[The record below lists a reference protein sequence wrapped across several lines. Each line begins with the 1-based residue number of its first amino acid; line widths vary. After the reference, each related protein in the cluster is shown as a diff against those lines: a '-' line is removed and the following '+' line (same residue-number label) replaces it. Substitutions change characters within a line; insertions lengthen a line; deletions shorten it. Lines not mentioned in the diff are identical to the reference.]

1 MKYMSYTVIYQCECI
16 LSPSLLAFD
25 LSFTIPYTF
34 SVNNNQE
41 QVHIYIMISK
51 GKNIYT
57 CCFRQITFQMAIGG
71 VVMKYEYFI
80 FYIKY
85 EYLIFNIKLNIK
97 HECTTAVGFPFF
109 YNHLQEVCRD
119 IF

>member
-41 QVHIYIMISK
+41 HVHIYIMISK
-51 GKNIYT
+51 GNKIYT
-57 CCFRQITFQMAIGG
+57 CFFRQITFTMAIGG
-71 VVMKYEYFI
+71 VVMNILYFI
-80 FYIKY
+80 
-85 EYLIFNIKLNIK
+85 LNLNILY
-97 HECTTAVGFPFF
+97 FIL
-109 YNHLQEVCRD
+109 NMN
-119 IF
+119 I